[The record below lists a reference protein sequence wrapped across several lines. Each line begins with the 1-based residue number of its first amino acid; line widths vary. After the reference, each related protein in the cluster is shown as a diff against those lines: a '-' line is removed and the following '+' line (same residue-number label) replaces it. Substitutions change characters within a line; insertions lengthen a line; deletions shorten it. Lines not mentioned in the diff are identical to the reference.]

1 MPYIPAEDRPVL
13 DKAVDALSESI
24 VNELV
29 GGNDTTDI
37 SVLYRHKISEIL
49 VNLCSMETGGWP
61 QKLDTP
67 AGKLGEEIFKIS
79 EKYNYKGAW
88 LGELN
93 YALTRLIQE
102 VPKKMVESGRW
113 KEEFRYWIYAQTAG
127 ALERSALHWNEI
139 SMPPGAK
146 WVADG
151 FVGVL
156 FDVKDEYKRRV
167 NAAYEAFQ
175 IRKSGDVYTTPYKTE
190 LVENKGG
197 FQEIMKQNKKE
208 ETVIDAKKT
217 PEGLIR
223 APDSSK
229 NTDNLNT
236 SSSKPGLS
244 KSKG

>member
-13 DKAVDALSESI
+13 DKAVDALAESM
-24 VNELV
+24 VNELLE
-29 GGNDTTDI
+29 GNGATDI
-37 SVLYRHKISEIL
+37 SVLYRHRINEIL
-49 VNLCSMETGGWP
+49 VNLCSMETSGWP
-61 QKLDTP
+61 QKLDTL

-102 VPKKMVESGRW
+102 VPKKMVESGHW

-139 SMPPGAK
+139 PMPSSAK

-197 FQEIMKQNKKE
+197 FQEIMKQDKKE
-208 ETVIDAKKT
+208 VAKPDTKKLS
-217 PEGLIR
+217 EDLIR
-223 APDSSK
+223 MSDSPKSAGK
-229 NTDNLNT
+229 PNT
-236 SSSKPGLS
+236 SDSELKRS